1 MSGQNALSALES
13 FCKEYGHRF
22 TKPRAVVLEIIQSSD
37 KALGAYEILDLSA
50 MPLSSPKPPTIY
62 RALEF
67 LQEHG
72 FIHRIESLNA
82 YVSCAAGHQHQGS
95 QFMICTSCGRVEEA
109 HLCHPPKDLTKK
121 MGDKG
126 FSLSHW
132 NAELHGLC
140 VDCQSK

>member
-1 MSGQNALSALES
+1 MGTSSSSAFET
-13 FCKEYGHRF
+13 FCKENGHRY
-22 TKPRAVVLEIIQSSD
+22 TKPRSVVYEIIQKSD

-50 MPLSSPKPPTIY
+50 KPLNNPKPPTIY

-67 LQEHG
+67 LQKHG

-82 YVSCAAGHQHQGS
+82 YVSCSAGHHHKGS
-95 QFMICTSCGRVEEA
+95 QFMICSSCGRVQEA
-109 HLCHPPKDLTKK
+109 HMCHPPEDLVGKIS
-121 MGDKG
+121 DKG

-140 VDCQSK
+140 SQCQ